1 MRSQVEYAFTDG
13 IISLMLI
20 IGIDPGTA
28 TTGYGLVKVQKSGQ
42 PTLVKFGWIKTE
54 SNGQAGKR
62 LDQIFRE
69 MSILLK
75 EHTPDVLAIE
85 RLFFYS
91 NAKTAMAVGQ
101 ACGVIML
108 AAARRKIPIYEYPPG
123 QVKLVVGGNGRAD
136 KSIMKQS
143 VRKMFGVRAPNKKK
157 TYFDDAADAI
167 AVAVCH
173 ARMANKS

>member
-1 MRSQVEYAFTDG
+1 
-13 IISLMLI
+13 MLI

-28 TTGYGLVKVQKSGQ
+28 TTGYGLVRVQKNGQ
-42 PTLVKFGWIKTE
+42 PDLLKFGWVKTE
-54 SNGQAGKR
+54 TNGEPGKR
-62 LDQIFRE
+62 LNQIFQG
-69 MSILLK
+69 ITKLLK

-108 AAARRKIPIYEYPPG
+108 AAARYRIPIYQYAPG

-136 KSIMKQS
+136 KNIMKQAI
-143 VRKMFGVRAPNKKK
+143 RKMFKVRAPNKKK
-157 TYFDDAADAI
+157 THFDDAADAI

-173 ARMANKS
+173 TRVMKSKTQNEKR

>member
-1 MRSQVEYAFTDG
+1 
-13 IISLMLI
+13 MLI

-28 TTGYGLVKVQKSGQ
+28 TTGYGLVKIQTDGS
-42 PTLVKFGWIKTE
+42 PSLLKFGWVKTE
-54 SNGQAGKR
+54 ANGEPGKR
-62 LDQIFRE
+62 LNQIFQG
-69 MSILLK
+69 MTQLLK
-75 EHTPDVLAIE
+75 EYQPDVLAIE

-108 AAARRKIPIYEYPPG
+108 AAARHKIPIYQYPPG

-136 KSIMKQS
+136 KTIMKQV
-143 VRKMFGVRAPNKKK
+143 VRRMFNVRAPNKKK
-157 TYFDDAADAI
+157 THFDDAADAI

>member
-1 MRSQVEYAFTDG
+1 
-13 IISLMLI
+13 MLI

-28 TTGYGLVKVQKSGQ
+28 TTGYGLVRVQKNGQ
-42 PTLVKFGWIKTE
+42 PDLLKFGWVKTE
-54 SNGQAGKR
+54 TNGEPGKR
-62 LDQIFRE
+62 LNQIFQGINR
-69 MSILLK
+69 LLK
-75 EHTPDVLAIE
+75 EHSPDVLAIE

-108 AAARRKIPIYEYPPG
+108 AATRYRIPIYEYAPG

-136 KSIMKQS
+136 KNIMKQS
-143 VRKMFGVRAPNKKK
+143 IRKMFKVRAPNKKK
-157 TYFDDAADAI
+157 THFDDAADAI

>member
-1 MRSQVEYAFTDG
+1 
-13 IISLMLI
+13 MLI

-28 TTGYGLVKVQKSGQ
+28 TTGYGLVRVQNDGS
-42 PTLVKFGWIKTE
+42 PSLLKFGWVKTE
-54 SNGQAGKR
+54 TNGEPGKR
-62 LDQIFRE
+62 LDQIFQGMTR
-69 MSILLK
+69 LLK

-108 AAARRKIPIYEYPPG
+108 AAARHKIPIFQYPPG

-136 KSIMKQS
+136 KNIMKQS
-143 VRKMFGVRAPNKKK
+143 IRKMFKVRAPNKKK

-173 ARMANKS
+173 ARMVTSNK

>member
-1 MRSQVEYAFTDG
+1 
-13 IISLMLI
+13 MLI

-28 TTGYGLVKVQKSGQ
+28 TTGYSLLKVSKKREHK
-42 PTLVKFGWIKTE
+42 LLDFGWIKTE
-54 SNGQAGKR
+54 ANGEPGKR
-62 LDQIFRE
+62 LNEIFKA
-69 MSILLK
+69 MITLLK
-75 EHTPDVLAIE
+75 THSPDVLAIE

-108 AAARRKIPIYEYPPG
+108 AAARHKIPVFQYPPG

-136 KSIMKQS
+136 KTIMKQV
-143 VRKMFGVRAPNKKK
+143 VRRMFKVRAPNKKK

-173 ARMANKS
+173 ERMAKGKM

>member
-1 MRSQVEYAFTDG
+1 
-13 IISLMLI
+13 MLI

-28 TTGYGLVKVQKSGQ
+28 TTGYGLLKILKRKE
-42 PTLVKFGWIKTE
+42 LELLDFGWIKTE
-54 SNGQAGKR
+54 ANGEPGKR
-62 LDQIFRE
+62 LDQIFQGMTR
-69 MSILLK
+69 LLK

-108 AAARRKIPIYEYPPG
+108 AAARYKIPIYEYAPG

-136 KSIMKQS
+136 KNIMKQAI
-143 VRKMFGVRAPNKKK
+143 RKMFKVRAPNKKK
-157 TYFDDAADAI
+157 THFDDAADAI

-173 ARMANKS
+173 ARIAKSKM